1 MNLSTDIFEKSV
13 WIIIVAC
20 RFLAVAV
27 NGYVMQRKH
36 ERRGR
41 GGGKGGGSSRV
52 NCEHEGRI

>member
-1 MNLSTDIFEKSV
+1 MNIIEIIEKKKKGKKLSDDEINY
-13 WIIIVAC
+13 
-20 RFLAVAV
+20 AV

-52 NCEHEGRI
+52 NYEPEGRI